1 MQLSTAVLTRRTC
14 GDMPIRLCG
23 NTHLPAD
30 AGNVG
35 GHTKDSSRVVGAFLK
50 LSGRTGERSEAVGE
64 TAGASPS
71 GDLSGLRL

>member
-1 MQLSTAVLTRRTC
+1 MQLSTAVLTRRTF
-14 GDMPIRLCG
+14 GDMPIWLCG

-35 GHTKDSSRVVGAFLK
+35 GHTKDSNRAVGASLK
-50 LSGRTGERSEAVGE
+50 LSWRTGERSGAVVDS
-64 TAGASPS
+64 AGASPS